1 MRISF
6 SLATLIACGG
16 LLAGCSGNSKDV
28 IEASGIIEATDVTIG
43 SEVAGKVKEVRA
55 DEGSQVR
62 NGDTLVV
69 IDDTE
74 YRLQL
79 RQAEANLSANDAGYR
94 LAVEGTRQEDLVQSE
109 AAYRTAES
117 DYQRMKD
124 LLATQSVTQ
133 KQFDDVYARFVA
145 ADQTYR
151 KLKAGLRPE
160 EVRSARVK
168 RDYAAAQ
175 VDLLRKKVRD
185 CAITAPSS
193 GTITLRSVEPGE
205 LVTMGMNVMRLTYLE
220 KVKLTIYVNETEL
233 GRVHLGQLA
242 KVTIDTF
249 GKGKEFEGK
258 IIYISPVAEFTPK
271 NVQTKEERSK
281 LVFGVKMEI
290 QNPDGS
296 LKPGLPADA
305 RIVTTQQ

>member
-6 SLATLIACGG
+6 GLATAITCVV
-16 LLAGCSGNSKDV
+16 LLAGCSGNPKDV

-43 SEVAGKVKEVRA
+43 SEVTGKVKEVRV

-62 NGDTLVV
+62 GGDTLVV

-74 YRLQL
+74 YQLQL
-79 RQAEANLSANDAGYR
+79 RQAEANLSANDATYR
-94 LAVEGTRQEDLVQSE
+94 LAVEGSRQEDLVQAE
-109 AAYRTAES
+109 AAYRTAEA
-117 DYQRMKD
+117 DYLRMKD

-133 KQFDDVYARFVA
+133 KQFDDVFARYVA

-151 KLKAGLRPE
+151 KLKTGLRPE
-160 EVRSARVK
+160 EVRGARVRK
-168 RDYAAAQ
+168 DYAAAQ

-185 CAITAPSS
+185 CAITAPSN

-233 GRVHLGQLA
+233 GRVHLGQMA

-249 GKGKEFEGK
+249 GQGKEFDGK
-258 IIYISPVAEFTPK
+258 VIYISPAAEFTPK
-271 NVQTKEERSK
+271 NVQTRDERSK

-290 QNPDGS
+290 PNPDGS

-305 RIVTTQQ
+305 RIVTAQQ